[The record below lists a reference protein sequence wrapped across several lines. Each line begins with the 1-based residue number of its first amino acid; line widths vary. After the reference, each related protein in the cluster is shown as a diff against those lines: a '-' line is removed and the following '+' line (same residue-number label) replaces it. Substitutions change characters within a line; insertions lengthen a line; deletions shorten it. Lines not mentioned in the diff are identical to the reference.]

1 MEVEGKSIPKSKII
15 KTPAARNKTLGKF
28 KEKNANKRKRL
39 RKSLEQRKAIKML
52 AEEESG
58 GKDWKLIL
66 REKFEQVSQTSGHHL
81 AFGLSRLFKEE
92 NVTICLGNW
101 L

>member
-1 MEVEGKSIPKSKII
+1 MEVEGKSIPKSRIV

-28 KEKNANKRKRL
+28 KEKKANKRKRL
-39 RKSLEQRKAIKML
+39 RKSLEQRKAMKML
-52 AEEESG
+52 SEENA

-66 REKFEQVSQTSGHHL
+66 REKFEQISQTSGHTL

-92 NVTICLGNW
+92 NVMIYIENSL
-101 L
+101 